1 MFDVS
6 FSELMLI
13 GVIALIVI
21 GPERLPKVARTIG
34 HLVGRAQR
42 YVSDVKSDIQREMDL
57 DELNNLKGQM
67 QEAAQSVK
75 SSMRD
80 ASESLRKP
88 LDEAQQALKE
98 ASASVESLV
107 DSARAETDA
116 SRQAEASAQPAAAA
130 ALASDTAASDE
141 AKPAASSQV
150 PATPAPQP
158 SGDAGAASA
167 TAASAGST
175 EKETP
180 RQADAADP
188 GAQVYPPLPGLAGAP
203 QDKPKTGTPT

>member
-42 YVSDVKSDIQREMDL
+42 YVSDVKTDIQREMDL

-75 SSMRD
+75 SSMQD
-80 ASESLRKP
+80 ATESLRKP
-88 LDEAQQALKE
+88 LDEAQQALND

-107 DSARAETDA
+107 DSARAEVGTLPGND
-116 SRQAEASAQPAAAA
+116 
-130 ALASDTAASDE
+130 
-141 AKPAASSQV
+141 K
-150 PATPAPQP
+150 
-158 SGDAGAASA
+158 A
-167 TAASAGST
+167 TAASAPPHAN
-175 EKETP
+175 ETRP
-180 RQADAADP
+180 APATLPAADGP
-188 GAQVYPPLPGLAGAP
+188 TADDADTAVHPPLPGLAGTP
-203 QDKPKTGTPT
+203 QDTPKAGTPT

>member
-67 QEAAQSVK
+67 EEAAKSVK
-75 SSMRD
+75 SSMQE
-80 ASESLRKP
+80 ASDSLRQP
-88 LDEAQQALKE
+88 LSEAEQALKE

-107 DSARAETDA
+107 DSARAQMSGPETTA
-116 SRQAEASAQPAAAA
+116 APAA
-130 ALASDTAASDE
+130 E
-141 AKPAASSQV
+141 PAKPAAA
-150 PATPAPQP
+150 PATLPTGNGAAAP
-158 SGDAGAASA
+158 SAGADIQPAG
-167 TAASAGST
+167 TAGPDT
-175 EKETP
+175 K
-180 RQADAADP
+180 DKP
-188 GAQVYPPLPGLAGAP
+188 GA
-203 QDKPKTGTPT
+203 PT

>member
-42 YVSDVKSDIQREMDL
+42 YVSDVKTDIQREMDL

-67 QEAAQSVK
+67 EEAANSVK

-80 ASESLRKP
+80 ASASLRQP
-88 LDEAQQALKE
+88 LDEAQQALKD
-98 ASASVESLV
+98 ASASVETLV
-107 DSARAETDA
+107 DTAKAETAHTPATATDA
-116 SRQAEASAQPAAAA
+116 VEPSV
-130 ALASDTAASDE
+130 DE
-141 AKPAASSQV
+141 TASSL
-150 PATPAPQP
+150 
-158 SGDAGAASA
+158 
-167 TAASAGST
+167 
-175 EKETP
+175 
-180 RQADAADP
+180 
-188 GAQVYPPLPGLAGAP
+188 PLPGFTETETSKT
-203 QDKPKTGTPT
+203 KPGTPT